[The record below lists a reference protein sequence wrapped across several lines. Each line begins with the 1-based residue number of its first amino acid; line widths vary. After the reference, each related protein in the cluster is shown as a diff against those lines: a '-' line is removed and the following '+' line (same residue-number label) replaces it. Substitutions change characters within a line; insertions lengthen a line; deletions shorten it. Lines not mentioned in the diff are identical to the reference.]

1 MSSYV
6 ADDLYCPACGKQFR
20 TPGGTQSHLKQ
31 SRNCAWYRRGKNP
44 EGRRRTM
51 TTPSPD
57 PPAFDDDNIPL
68 DPIIDIPVEEIIQ
81 QWEDDLFQFI
91 PADSTTR
98 HLSDDDEGRFIECH
112 PTAGQV
118 IRMNDNLHAKW
129 KRSFGGSALGL
140 DGDVEME
147 DPDSPNVFA
156 PFASELDWR
165 IAEWVIKDGPG
176 HKAFDR
182 LLKIPGV
189 REKLGLSYQN
199 IRGLHQIV
207 DSIPERAETW
217 MTKSLSFPDRPHEKH
232 IIRYRDPLA
241 AIRDQNLYHRK
252 PYRPRSRRARRQ
264 HLCLLAALYFPAANS
279 LLSCAQTSD
288 TDRLCF
294 EMVVTLPRSLYI
306 GRLET
311 DLPNFSHDLD
321 NLEGLSFGE
330 ISLSGSNGKIQT
342 KVNSYLFALSSS

>member
-51 TTPSPD
+51 RTPSPD
-57 PPAFDDDNIPL
+57 PPAFDDNNIPL
-68 DPIIDIPVEEIIQ
+68 DPIIDIPVEEVIQ

-91 PADSTTR
+91 PADSTAAGTSMGPQLNQAGPSSAPQTTPQIR
-98 HLSDDDEGRFIECH
+98 HLSDNDEGRFIECH

-156 PFASELDWR
+156 PFASELDW
-165 IAEWVIKDGPG
+165 
-176 HKAFDR
+176 
-182 LLKIPGV
+182 
-189 REKLGLSYQN
+189 
-199 IRGLHQIV
+199 
-207 DSIPERAETW
+207 
-217 MTKSLSFPDRPHEKH
+217 
-232 IIRYRDPLA
+232 
-241 AIRDQNLYHRK
+241 
-252 PYRPRSRRARRQ
+252 
-264 HLCLLAALYFPAANS
+264 
-279 LLSCAQTSD
+279 
-288 TDRLCF
+288 
-294 EMVVTLPRSLYI
+294 
-306 GRLET
+306 
-311 DLPNFSHDLD
+311 
-321 NLEGLSFGE
+321 
-330 ISLSGSNGKIQT
+330 
-342 KVNSYLFALSSS
+342 